1 MLEIAL
7 GAGLLVAV
15 ILVLGMVWSSRERR
29 LNFRAPGTIKKLE
42 ASDTYKDVQ
51 KVVGEEEME
60 HYRSDLSPVARPGF
74 YVQLAAFEGMRRHG
88 SERYGEELP
97 IFIGEIQSS
106 IANSHAGQTGNYLHK
121 GIGKPKR
128 KLRTLRPEN
137 TATDRAFKLAFKGKF
152 NHYRQQHLQ
161 GEKYATLVTALEQMK
176 IGDPQGYM
184 LTLRAIMNG
193 AKAAHTI
200 EHTTK
205 QHFPK
210 HKH

>member
-29 LNFRAPGTIKKLE
+29 LKFRAPGTVKALE
-42 ASDTYKDVQ
+42 KTKAYKDVQ
-51 KVVGEEEME
+51 NAVGKDELE
-60 HYRSDLSPVARPGF
+60 HYKSDLSDVALPGF
-74 YVQLAAFEGMRRHG
+74 YQQIDAFNSMQRHG

-97 IFIGEIQSS
+97 IFTYQIKSAVGD
-106 IANSHAGQTGNYLHK
+106 SHRGKTGNYLHK

-128 KLRTLRPEN
+128 SLRALNPQN
-137 TATDRAFKLAFKGKF
+137 TATHRAFKRAFKGEF

-161 GEKYATLVTALEQMK
+161 GKNYATLVTSLEQMK
-176 IGDPQGYM
+176 IGDPQGYE
-184 LTLRAIMNG
+184 LTVKAIIDG
-193 AKAAHTI
+193 AKSAHTI
-200 EHTTK
+200 EHTTEK
-205 QHFPK
+205 HFPK

>member
-1 MLEIAL
+1 MLEVAL
-7 GAGLLVAV
+7 GVGLIVAV

-29 LNFRAPGTIKKLE
+29 LNFKAPGTIKKLE

-51 KVVGEEEME
+51 KVVGEEEMA
-60 HYRSDLSPVARPGF
+60 HYKSDLSPVARPGF

-97 IFIGEIQSS
+97 IFIGEIQSY
-106 IANSHAGQTGNYLHK
+106 IANSHAGKTGNYQHK
-121 GIGKPKR
+121 GIGKAKR

-137 TATDRAFKLAFKGKF
+137 TATHRAFELAFKGEF

-161 GEKYATLVTALEQMK
+161 GKKYANLVTSLEQMK

-184 LTLRAIMNG
+184 LTLRPLLYG

-205 QHFPK
+205 KHFPK
-210 HKH
+210 R